1 MVSARVT
8 SKGQVTIPKE
18 VRDRLGI
25 GPGDEVEFV
34 DDGGVTV
41 IRKEIRESPFRE
53 YRGYLKHLAGRD
65 SDEVVDEMRGR

>member
-1 MVSARVT
+1 MVRAKVT

-25 GPGDEVEFV
+25 EPGDELVFVEE
-34 DDGGVTV
+34 DGATV